1 MIMKNKYFTLLS
13 LFLLMISSYAAA
25 TDAVVL
31 SIAGTGD
38 SQSLLKTLAAEF
50 KQTAPGR
57 DIIVRI
63 PDSVGSSGGIK
74 ALAAGK
80 MPLARTARP
89 LKDGEKKHSLRQ
101 FRFAL
106 SPVVIAVHP
115 SVKGINNITSRQVSE
130 IYSGQIRNWK
140 QLGGAKRPIYA
151 IDREAGDSSRSIL
164 EKHLAGFPKGK
175 TLAKIFYTTQEA
187 ETAIA
192 EHKFTI
198 GFLPLSAA
206 KSHGLKVLSVDGIKP
221 TEGNVIKGSYKYVTP
236 FYIVSRAKPSVVEK
250 TFIDF
255 LYTARAKKVI
265 RTSGSV
271 PTK

>member
-1 MIMKNKYFTLLS
+1 MIMKNKYFTFFP
-13 LFLLMISSYAAA
+13 LFLLMLSSYAATA
-25 TDAVVL
+25 DAVVL

-38 SQSLLKTLAAEF
+38 SQSLLKRLAAEF
-50 KQTAPGR
+50 HQTVPGR
-57 DIIVRI
+57 DIIVSI

-80 MPLARTARP
+80 VSLARTARP
-89 LKDGEKKHSLRQ
+89 LKDGGKKQGLRQ

-115 SVKGINNITSRQVSE
+115 SVKGINNISSRQVSE

-140 QLGGAKRPIYA
+140 QLGGEKHPIYA

-164 EKHLAGFPKGK
+164 EKHLDGFPKGK
-175 TLAKIFYTTQEA
+175 TSAKIFYTTPEA
-187 ETAIA
+187 EAAIA

-198 GFLPLSAA
+198 GFLPLSVA

-221 TEGNVIKGSYKYVTP
+221 TEGNVIKDDYKYVTP
-236 FYIVSRAKPSVVEK
+236 FYIVSRAKPSAAEK

-255 LYTARAKKVI
+255 LYTEQAKKVI
-265 RTSGSV
+265 RASGSV